1 VIILATKLRNYLDFL
16 SLISNFVGDMK
27 ISLDTKRFG
36 KTITN
41 RTINIILAIVAGILG
56 VLCIMSITRY

>member
-27 ISLDTKRFG
+27 ISLETKRFG

-41 RTINIILAIVAGILG
+41 RTINIILAIVAGILA
-56 VLCIMSITRY
+56 VLCVLSITQH

>member
-1 VIILATKLRNYLDFL
+1 
-16 SLISNFVGDMK
+16 MK

-36 KTITN
+36 RTITN

-56 VLCIMSITRY
+56 VLCIMSITHY

>member
-1 VIILATKLRNYLDFL
+1 LDFL

-56 VLCIMSITRY
+56 VLCIMSITHY